1 MIPVTLKG
9 NLKHEHVLLQ
19 VILIYAMPSQV
30 FFFISCGSGDKLL
43 AAWFTLSK
51 QLR

>member
-9 NLKHEHVLLQ
+9 NLKQEHVLLQ